1 MRGRRS
7 PPAAGCGVTTQ
18 MRSTTESGKN
28 EVYVRA
34 FPPPSFGPA
43 AKWQISNSGGVR
55 PFWLR
60 NVEQPDSECSCIS
73 NATEIRDQPGRQSG
87 VLYGTMRATVSEL
100 GRDAHHGARVGVR
113 AAAGNLGAG
122 VDEQPVGYGR
132 QHSVLLV
139 RHGEPDPQIRRSE
152 LAGAVDG
159 ADGAAAAEPGI
170 YGAGQGV
177 GDGREAD
184 GGAGAAGAAE
194 LGIYGAGQV
203 VGYGG
208 DAAESAGDL
217 RGHAAAAY
225 RTSRSIRSGRARRF
239 QTQAHGADRA
249 AGERQHDS
257 GLVLHERD
265 SGHCSGDGG
274 AGDLAIGRGCAGQAA
289 DDPVWRAAV
298 VRGQRGGGCGSMG
311 GEGGEPHATVR
322 DVPRSEE

>member
-18 MRSTTESGKN
+18 MWSTTESGKN

-152 LAGAVDG
+152 LAGAIDG
-159 ADGAAAAEPGI
+159 ADGEAATELVI
-170 YGAGQGV
+170 Y
-177 GDGREAD
+177 
-184 GGAGAAGAAE
+184 
-194 LGIYGAGQV
+194 
-203 VGYGG
+203 
-208 DAAESAGDL
+208 
-217 RGHAAAAY
+217 
-225 RTSRSIRSGRARRF
+225 
-239 QTQAHGADRA
+239 GADRA
-249 AGERQHDS
+249 QGTQVIAE
-257 GLVLHERD
+257 LP
-265 SGHCSGDGG
+265 
-274 AGDLAIGRGCAGQAA
+274 IGRK
-289 DDPVWRAAV
+289 R
-298 VRGQRGGGCGSMG
+298 
-311 GEGGEPHATVR
+311 TV
-322 DVPRSEE
+322 SIS